1 MSFSADDHRFMTQ
14 ALLLAQRGMNTTTP
28 NPRVGCV
35 IVKEGQ
41 IISEGWHEKTG
52 GPHAEAVALANLT
65 PAAAMHATVY
75 VTLEPCS
82 HIGRTPPCADA
93 LIAAGVTRVVAAM
106 QDPNPQVAGQGLA
119 RLGAAG
125 IATACGLLSE
135 EAHELNIGFVS
146 RMTRG
151 RPWVR
156 LKIATSLDGKTALKN
171 GVSQWITSAESR
183 QDAHRWRARSC
194 ALLTGI
200 GTLKDDNPRL
210 TVRGVTTSR
219 QPLKVIVDSQLQTP
233 PDAAVL
239 ANGNV
244 LIACATD
251 HATHRD
257 ALAAAGAE
265 IVVLPAAHGKVD
277 LVALLAELGRRG
289 INEVLVEAGARLN
302 GALLQENCVDELLL
316 YQAPLL
322 LGDAARG
329 MIHEEAHNALTD
341 LADARRLH
349 VIERRVISA
358 DFFIRARFL

>member
-1 MSFSADDHRFMTQ
+1 MSFSVDDHRFMAQ

-35 IVKEGQ
+35 IVKAGQ
-41 IISEGWHEKTG
+41 VISEGWHEKAG
-52 GPHAEAVALANLT
+52 GPHAEAMALANLRST
-65 PAAAMHATVY
+65 DAMNATVY

-82 HIGRTPPCADA
+82 HTGRTPPCADA

-119 RLGAAG
+119 RLSAAG
-125 IATACGLLSE
+125 IATACGLLSD

-156 LKIATSLDGKTALKN
+156 LKIAASLDGKTALKN

-183 QDAHRWRARSC
+183 QDAHHWRARSC

-200 GTLKDDNPRL
+200 GTLKADNPRL

-219 QPLKVIVDSQLQTP
+219 QPLKIVVDSQLQTP
-233 PDAAVL
+233 PAAAVL

-251 HATHRD
+251 HAARRD

-265 IVVLPAAHGKVD
+265 IVVLPNAHGKVD
-277 LVALLAELGRRG
+277 LVALLTELGHRG

-329 MIHEEAHNALTD
+329 MIHEGAQNELTD
-341 LADARRLH
+341 LANARRLH
-349 VIERRVISA
+349 VIEHRVIST
-358 DFFIRARFL
+358 DFFTRTRFL